1 MKIGDKVEVRCYE
14 VDSMGRVNLT
24 MLKEGEAPIRAERPM
39 GGGDRPRFGGDRRGG
54 QGGRG
59 GRPNFRSFRDSR

>member
-1 MKIGDKVEVRCYE
+1 MKVGDKVEVRCYE

-24 MLKEGEAPIRAERPM
+24 MLKEGEAPLRAERPPM
-39 GGGDRPRFGGDRRGG
+39 G
-54 QGGRG
+54 G

>member
-1 MKIGDKVEVRCYE
+1 MKVGDKVEVRCYE

-24 MLKEGEAPIRAERPM
+24 MLKEGEAPLRAERPPM
-39 GGGDRPRFGGDRRGG
+39 GGGGDRGG
-54 QGGRG
+54 QRGG